1 MADALAVGHVVA
13 SPTSATL
20 ADATAGN
27 IEPGSITV
35 PICAALVDDIVV
47 LEEDELAAAMR
58 AALREH
64 HLVIEG
70 AAALALAASLRDAR
84 RGRHVVILSG
94 ANVGEETLRAIL

>member
-1 MADALAVGHVVA
+1 M
-13 SPTSATL
+13 
-20 ADATAGN
+20 
-27 IEPGSITV
+27 I
-35 PICAALVDDIVV
+35 
-47 LEEDELAAAMR
+47 AAAAPRTLKDPVRCSVSSLSSSGRSPSTATSGVWRMNGPMR